1 MRKGGRLLFAA
12 GLAAVLLLAAPGVIL
27 GENAVITYHD
37 QLDGEMIAYLL
48 QAKHLWES
56 GGLPEFLGGAAKT
69 ALIPPAPACVLLFL
83 GGNALGA
90 FWVMR
95 IVGSLVGYA
104 GMYLLARHVTGRELP
119 AVLAGGMYAALPFLP
134 VYGLSQYGLPMLLWC
149 AIQIREGRRVKGPF
163 LYTVLFALNS
173 SLALVGFA
181 VLLVMAAAAGCETLR
196 LWGGQR
202 SEAERRR
209 KEMSGLLRLWG
220 MWAVLTAGYL
230 VTNLA
235 LIGQMLG
242 LGEAAVS
249 HKTEYALAPERFVE
263 SWLQG
268 FLYGGQ
274 HSQDYHLG
282 ILAAAVVVM
291 LLSCGKIWGAGD
303 KNGKTLVRV
312 ILSAL
317 CMNLGLAGVSALW
330 NSEAGTV
337 IRSTLGALGAFQ
349 MDRLL
354 WLAPCL
360 WYLILA
366 CAAALAAGIGRGRKR
381 LWRIRVSVCVTVL
394 AAAVSVAGWQ
404 ILKNSDVKAN
414 VQKLRNADYPA
425 MSYADYYAIGV
436 LEQVEDFLGAYTG
449 LEQSQYRV
457 VSLGIDPAAA
467 LYHGFYCLDGYSNN
481 YDLAYKHRFREVIA
495 PALEESEYLRDYYDE
510 WGNRCYLFGSECP
523 GYYTIEKNGFYFT
536 HLELDT
542 EALRGMGG
550 EYLFS
555 AAYIANAQ
563 ELGLTLLREE
573 AFETGESYYRIFL
586 YGVRE

>member
-1 MRKGGRLLFAA
+1 MSKGGRLLFAA

-48 QAKHLWES
+48 QAKHLWDS

-83 GGNALGA
+83 SGNALGA

-104 GMYLLARHVTGRELP
+104 GMYLLARRVTGRELP

-149 AIQIREGRRVKGPF
+149 AIRIREGRRLIGPL
-163 LYTVLFALNS
+163 LYTVFFALNS

-181 VLLVMAAAAGCETLR
+181 VLLVMAAAAVCETLR
-196 LWGGQR
+196 VWSGQR

-209 KEMSGLLRLWG
+209 REMFGLLRLWG
-220 MWAVLTAGYL
+220 MWAVLAAGYL

-242 LGEAAVS
+242 LGAATVS
-249 HKTEYALAPERFVE
+249 HKTEYALVPERFGE
-263 SWLQG
+263 SLLQG

-282 ILAAAVVVM
+282 ILAAAVVVVV
-291 LLSCGKIWGAGD
+291 LSCGKIR
-303 KNGKTLVRV
+303 KPLVRV

-317 CMNLGLAGVSALW
+317 CVNLGLAGVSALW
-330 NSEAGTV
+330 NSEGGME

-366 CAAALAAGIGRGRKR
+366 CAAALAIEIGRGRER
-381 LWRIRVSVCVTVL
+381 LWKIRTGVCVTVL
-394 AAAVSVAGWQ
+394 AAAVCAGGWQ

-436 LEQVEDFLGAYTG
+436 LEQVEDFLEEYTG

-481 YDLAYKHRFREVIA
+481 YDLEYKHRFREVIA
-495 PALEESEYLRDYYDE
+495 PALEESEYLRDYYDR

-550 EYLFS
+550 DYLFS

-573 AFETGESYYRIFL
+573 PFETEESYYRIFL
-586 YGVRE
+586 YAVRIPSA